1 MSHFIETVVSLEQY
15 YNSWALSEI
24 INSILSVK
32 MLGFIMHYNQ
42 TDKFSNHPFC
52 KLRQVSQK
60 QIYFFL
66 LSFTQLLLP

>member
-1 MSHFIETVVSLEQY
+1 MSHFIETVVSLEQCC
-15 YNSWALSEI
+15 NSWALCEI

-32 MLGFIMHYNQ
+32 MVGFIMHYNQ

-60 QIYFFL
+60 QFFFL